1 MQQVPFEKTEA
12 QLPEGTAQ
20 VATNGQTKL
29 ILMPDLVAEGVELGR
44 RRANKPAAD
53 GTRYMAEWGIVK
65 FADGLRIYVDA
76 DNNVIVTRQE
86 MWP

>member
-20 VATNGQTKL
+20 VATNGQIKL

-44 RRANKPAAD
+44 RRANKP
-53 GTRYMAEWGIVK
+53 GEGETRYMAEWGIVK
-65 FADGLRIYVDA
+65 FPDGLRIYVDA
-76 DNNVIVTRQE
+76 DNNVIVTRQDI
-86 MWP
+86 WP